1 MIILEN
7 DPIKLELDDPV
18 DTSVS
23 GKTKYELRDE
33 DDEKQLEN
41 VLEDVDELLKLDEL
55 VLDDDEELE
64 DVDELLELDELV
76 LDDDEVL
83 EDLDDLLELDDFVL
97 DDDED
102 GGLVQ
107 RFIAPLS
114 VPQTTFPFC
123 KPIHAYTF
131 CSRVFGIF
139 INVLDGCDWP

>member
-1 MIILEN
+1 M
-7 DPIKLELDDPV
+7 DDTV

-23 GKTKYELRDE
+23 GQTKYELRDE
-33 DDEKQLEN
+33 DEAKQLEN
-41 VLEDVDELLKLDEL
+41 

-64 DVDELLELDELV
+64 EVDELLELDDLALLDDDDDEVREDLDELLELDELV
-76 LDDDEVL
+76 LEDDEEL
-83 EDLDDLLELDDFVL
+83 EDV
-97 DDDED
+97 D